1 VALKGDMQTIEL
13 LSSDRI
19 CVREGPSLTGRMRTF
34 HMTVNENTT
43 SDSADSAIRKQ

>member
-1 VALKGDMQTIEL
+1 VALKDNVQTIEL

-19 CVREGPSLTGRMRTF
+19 CVGEGPSLTDRMRTF
-34 HMTVNENTT
+34 QMTVNENTT